1 MTKKQ
6 WTTPDQRAWL
16 EALVPKFVQAQ
27 KDSTTSTVFF
37 PTTYESWYE
46 LYPDRAPT
54 EAELKATN
62 IDNQDEASLKVKADI
77 RQSQSKVGAHE
88 YNELSRDSPIG

>member
-27 KDSTTSTVFF
+27 KDSTTSKVFF
-37 PTTYESWYE
+37 PTMYDSWYE
-46 LYPDRAPT
+46 IYPARVPT
-54 EAELKATN
+54 EAELKATK
-62 IDNQDEASLKVKADI
+62 IEDKEEASLKVKADI
-77 RQSQSKVGAHE
+77 RQFQSKVGAHQ
-88 YNELSRDSPIG
+88 YN